1 MVTGLPKQPD
11 NNKICVWES
20 FSDGVRKLLKNKKMK
35 QSDLVGQSNLTRS
48 TVNRICRNSNDNDYE
63 YEQPNTKVFIV
74 VCVGLRLTPAEKDKL
89 YAVAYPEMALLDEIL
104 EKRMDIVSTEDF
116 LNDHGCSIWE
126 KQKKDRK

>member
-20 FSDGVRKLLKNKKMK
+20 FSDGVRKLLKIKKMK

-63 YEQPNTKVFIV
+63 YEQPNTKVFIA
-74 VCVGLRLTPAEKDKL
+74 VCVGLKLTPAEKDKL
-89 YAVAYPEMALLDEIL
+89 YAVAYPEMALLDEVL
-104 EKRMDIVSTEDF
+104 EKHMDIVSAEDF